1 MKSPDLERKQSSA
14 AEGYSLHEEIRYG
27 EGRVLEYEIIGTVGK
42 FNLVGV
48 RLEVVPPQ
56 GEMYEMREQWVIP
69 GDAQSYLQVGLRIPV
84 GITADGVDFVD
95 PLFGNVNRA
104 ISKPTDELSQIVSTL
119 FSRAAESMAITDADR
134 RILWVNETLEKA
146 CGYSLEELRGKYAV
160 QLFFGAMTDP
170 ATVDRIRR
178 ALRQGESC
186 SEELVLYHKD
196 GHPYWTHLTYS
207 PILVSGGSIRAF
219 VVIGHALPEKPLP

>member
-1 MKSPDLERKQSSA
+1 
-14 AEGYSLHEEIRYG
+14 
-27 EGRVLEYEIIGTVGK
+27 
-42 FNLVGV
+42 
-48 RLEVVPPQ
+48 
-56 GEMYEMREQWVIP
+56 
-69 GDAQSYLQVGLRIPV
+69 
-84 GITADGVDFVD
+84 
-95 PLFGNVNRA
+95 
-104 ISKPTDELSQIVSTL
+104 
-119 FSRAAESMAITDADR
+119 MAITDADR

-207 PILVSGGSIRAF
+207 PILVAGDSIRAF